1 MPLKWSSLMN
11 IKTDDYLVTMATP
24 SAELVGMPNSGAFII
39 GQLQEMMNSRE
50 YDGKTSSAYDEILKL
65 ADRIEHHELTVDD
78 RKAIADTLR
87 YLAQFASL
95 DSIPVE

>member
-1 MPLKWSSLMN
+1 MT
-11 IKTDDYLVTMATP
+11 IKTGDYLITMGTP
-24 SAELVGMPNSGAFII
+24 SVDLIGMPDSGAFII
-39 GQLQEMMNSRE
+39 GQLKEMQCAGE

-65 ADRIEHHELTVDD
+65 ANRIEHHELTVDD

>member
-1 MPLKWSSLMN
+1 MN
-11 IKTDDYLVTMATP
+11 IKTDDYFVTMSTP
-24 SAELVGMPNSGAFII
+24 SAELIGMPNSGAFII
-39 GQLQEMMNSRE
+39 GQLQEMMKAGE

-65 ADRIEHHELTVDD
+65 ATRIEHHELTVDD

-87 YLAQFASL
+87 YLSQFTAL